1 MSNSDEDASKSASSR
16 EVRHL
21 TQSVEESIVSK
32 VNELSSALIDT
43 STNIHCLNSKIQAYR
58 QEQNAAV
65 EVLKENVDVCLR
77 HISSREATTPLQ
89 LSSARDSPTNPWRM
103 VRDKEATILEL
114 ERKNDHL
121 KAKLESAQERL
132 KEKSEE
138 LLNSSRLLSE
148 KSQEVLLLQDNLTA
162 AERRLAENQ
171 REVERAT
178 LRLRHVEEDCEKQTT
193 RIKNELTRL
202 ERELLTDRERHS
214 SSLQSLQQE
223 LKQVHL
229 ESSSWQERYMRE
241 KQKASQLSEEV
252 AQSRIQLQR
261 YQKLGSARSEE
272 VAEHLEK
279 GSNPTSPE
287 LEDMRTKYDVLK
299 KELMQLKRKVVQN
312 GTAQD
317 FSVIADPEEFNRLI
331 LEKRDIEEVCLSFD
345 RKFQKQTQVLKR
357 LDQKLKES
365 EAKVEELTR
374 VKFEKQKSYQVG
386 RAHELLGGGRTS
398 PALQTTRDLA
408 GAVDRLRASM
418 AAVARIVRKVDD
430 WLRFAVLVNFLI
442 SALSACV
449 VTYAVVSTH
458 ISTEKLLCTAAY
470 AALTCLSIADASLSA
485 GDVKEQALKLKAVL
499 DSASVLNLPPR
510 VTCQVEL
517 FSMTIDEKQLCF
529 TGSGFFIVDRPM
541 LTSFVGLVMTYSII
555 VVQTGRKPE
564 APKCQHHMGL
574 A

>member
-279 GSNPTSPE
+279 GSNPT
-287 LEDMRTKYDVLK
+287 
-299 KELMQLKRKVVQN
+299 N

>member
-138 LLNSSRLLSE
+138 LLNSSRLLLE
-148 KSQEVLLLQDNLTA
+148 KSQEALLLQDNLTA

-178 LRLRHVEEDCEKQTT
+178 LRLRHVEEDSEKQTT
-193 RIKNELTRL
+193 RIKNELARL

-261 YQKLGSARSEE
+261 YQRLGSARSEE
-272 VAEHLEK
+272 DAEHLEK

-287 LEDMRTKYDVLK
+287 LEDMRTKYDALK

-312 GTAQD
+312 GGVQD
-317 FSVIADPEEFNRLI
+317 FSVIADTEEFNRLI

-345 RKFQKQTQVLKR
+345 RKFQKQAQVLKR

-374 VKFEKQKSYQVG
+374 VKFEKQKSYQDFVKYVG
-386 RAHELLGGGRTS
+386 
-398 PALQTTRDLA
+398 
-408 GAVDRLRASM
+408 
-418 AAVARIVRKVDD
+418 
-430 WLRFAVLVNFLI
+430 
-442 SALSACV
+442 
-449 VTYAVVSTH
+449 
-458 ISTEKLLCTAAY
+458 EKLDFLVG
-470 AALTCLSIADASLSA
+470 LLSIRSADTFQALFASELIGKRPLSFQVA
-485 GDVKEQALKLKAVL
+485 EIKSKFHWILQAIRSLCLGEVDSKTQSVSYPSLPHHCSSSASDVKVQAK
-499 DSASVLNLPPR
+499 R
-510 VTCQVEL
+510 
-517 FSMTIDEKQLCF
+517 
-529 TGSGFFIVDRPM
+529 
-541 LTSFVGLVMTYSII
+541 SFRS
-555 VVQTGRKPE
+555 
-564 APKCQHHMGL
+564 
-574 A
+574 

>member
-279 GSNPTSPE
+279 GSNPTQSPE

-374 VKFEKQKSYQVG
+374 VKFEKQKSYQDFVKYVG
-386 RAHELLGGGRTS
+386 
-398 PALQTTRDLA
+398 
-408 GAVDRLRASM
+408 
-418 AAVARIVRKVDD
+418 
-430 WLRFAVLVNFLI
+430 
-442 SALSACV
+442 
-449 VTYAVVSTH
+449 
-458 ISTEKLLCTAAY
+458 EKLDFLVG
-470 AALTCLSIADASLSA
+470 LLSIRSADTFQALFASQLIGKRPLSFQVA
-485 GDVKEQALKLKAVL
+485 EIKSKLHWILQAIRSLCLGEVDSKTQSISYPSLPHHCSSSGSDVKVQAK
-499 DSASVLNLPPR
+499 R
-510 VTCQVEL
+510 
-517 FSMTIDEKQLCF
+517 
-529 TGSGFFIVDRPM
+529 
-541 LTSFVGLVMTYSII
+541 SFRS
-555 VVQTGRKPE
+555 
-564 APKCQHHMGL
+564 
-574 A
+574 